1 MTGEHS
7 LRCYVLRSL
16 WPPLVFLAIVTG
28 LWAFVQWAPVYPVRA
43 MCFDG
48 EDGIVYFPIAGALT
62 AEYAEAMQPGMRH
75 VPHFV
80 DGHRMWVS
88 TWEAFAGRGI
98 GRANE
103 VALWAVIE
111 KRTGIAKRQFRTG
124 AARIAGFES
133 DTTPTCAAIQAI
145 ATVGGAWARDGPA
158 PIWRRA
164 SPGDAAPDYS
174 QEGDLPPVRWGFD
187 PPHQWILLG
196 VILVL
201 GLGLGIY
208 AGGRMLRWKGQ
219 TPLQFYRFW
228 GGCLGLVATILAM
241 IVLALTA

>member
-145 ATVGGAWARDGPA
+145 ATVGD
-158 PIWRRA
+158 
-164 SPGDAAPDYS
+164 SPP
-174 QEGDLPPVRWGFD
+174 
-187 PPHQWILLG
+187 
-196 VILVL
+196 LV
-201 GLGLGIY
+201 
-208 AGGRMLRWKGQ
+208 KGEDSGSV
-219 TPLQFYRFW
+219 TPR
-228 GGCLGLVATILAM
+228 
-241 IVLALTA
+241 